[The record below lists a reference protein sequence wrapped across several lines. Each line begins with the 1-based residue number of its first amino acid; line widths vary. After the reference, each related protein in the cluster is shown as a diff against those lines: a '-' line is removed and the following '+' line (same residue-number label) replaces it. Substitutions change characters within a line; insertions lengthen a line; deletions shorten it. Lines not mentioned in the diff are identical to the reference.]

1 MIMTTNTH
9 CLHEEQLHG
18 QSRKIAEL
26 EARADY
32 KDKRI
37 EEIIT
42 QNMRTEEKIDKL
54 TDIVNNLMLKSIQD
68 DNDINQRVTALEAS
82 QQTIYRIIS
91 IVSVI
96 LAAFTFYMTYLR

>member
-1 MIMTTNTH
+1 MTNNHSCT
-9 CLHEEQLHG
+9 HEEQIQR

-32 KDKRI
+32 KDRRI
-37 EEIIT
+37 DEIIT

-54 TDIVNNLMLKSIQD
+54 TDIVNNLMLKSVQD

-91 IVSVI
+91 LVSVA
-96 LAAFTFYMTYLR
+96 LALFTFYMNYLR

>member
-1 MIMTTNTH
+1 MTNNHSCT
-9 CLHEEQLHG
+9 HEEQIQR

-32 KDKRI
+32 KDRRI
-37 EEIIT
+37 DEIIT

-54 TDIVNNLMLKSIQD
+54 TDIVNNLMLKSVQD

-91 IVSVI
+91 LVSVA
-96 LAAFTFYMTYLR
+96 LALFTFYMNYLH

>member
-1 MIMTTNTH
+1 MTNNH
-9 CLHEEQLHG
+9 SCIHEEQIQG

-26 EARADY
+26 GARADY
-32 KDKRI
+32 KDRRI
-37 EEIIT
+37 DEIIT

-54 TDIVNNLMLKSIQD
+54 TDIVNNLMLKSVQD

-91 IVSVI
+91 LVSVA
-96 LAAFTFYMTYLR
+96 LALFTFYMNYLH

>member
-1 MIMTTNTH
+1 MTNNHSCT
-9 CLHEEQLHG
+9 HEEQIQR

-26 EARADY
+26 KARADY
-32 KDKRI
+32 KDRRI
-37 EEIIT
+37 DEIIT

-54 TDIVNNLMLKSIQD
+54 TDIVNNLMLKSVQD

-91 IVSVI
+91 LVSVA
-96 LAAFTFYMTYLR
+96 LALFTFYMNYLR